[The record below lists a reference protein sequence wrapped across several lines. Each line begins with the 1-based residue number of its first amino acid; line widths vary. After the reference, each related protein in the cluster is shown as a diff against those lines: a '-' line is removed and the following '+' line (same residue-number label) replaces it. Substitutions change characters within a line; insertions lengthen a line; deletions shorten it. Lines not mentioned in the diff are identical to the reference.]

1 MAFFSLQFLLKPL
14 LRGQKT
20 GHCPRSLLTSNTSR
34 SASTNTATVR
44 AKLSS
49 TQTTWPLRWL
59 PNAALIRTV
68 FLGHLFASPVLSHL
82 GMKVLDKLADSRHP
96 FLDPDR
102 NKLLNRVL
110 RPLIYNHFCAGIDP
124 LEIRKTIASIKRV
137 GYTGVILNYAR
148 EIIADELSEPG
159 SDVDILA
166 RQIQHWLDGNLKTL
180 SMLDRGDY
188 IGIKYTGAGG
198 CIASALTANEKP
210 PKQFEDALD
219 KLCQQAKAQ
228 GTRILVDA
236 EQQVYQPTIDEWTI
250 DVMRKYNQGGDAL
263 VLNTYQSYLKESRKV
278 IRDHLEIAHKEGWT
292 LGIKLVR
299 GAYILN
305 DIRERIHDT
314 RSDTDASYN
323 DIAHDLLT
331 RSFDGISGDRFPDVK
346 IFLAGHNADSIRRA
360 AQLHKSLALRGL
372 SPGVLEFGQ
381 LYGMADHVSGE
392 LLAQCEG
399 LSKEQMTLER
409 SAVPHVFKC
418 VNWGTVRECLHFLM
432 RRAAEN
438 QGAAERLRDG
448 VAEARRELKARLF
461 RTAR

>member
-1 MAFFSLQFLLKPL
+1 MAFSLQFLPRPL
-14 LRGQKT
+14 LRSQKT
-20 GHCPRSLLTSNTSR
+20 GHCPSGLLTSNKPR
-34 SASTNTATVR
+34 SASTNTTTARVKSFITQTST
-44 AKLSS
+44 KNPKSLTLDTPIGKTLEISS
-49 TQTTWPLRWL
+49 TPAWPLRRL

-68 FLGHLFASPVLSHL
+68 FLGHLFASPILSHF
-82 GMKVLDKLADSRHP
+82 GIKVLDKLADSCHP
-96 FLDPDR
+96 FLDPDK

-124 LEIRKTIASIKRV
+124 PEIRKTIASIKSV

-159 SDVDILA
+159 SDVDISA

-236 EQQVYQPTIDEWTI
+236 EQQVYQPSIDEWTI

-278 IRDHLEIAHKEGWT
+278 MRDHLEIAHREGWT

-314 RSDTDASYN
+314 KSDTDASYN
-323 DIAHDLLT
+323 GIAHVLLM

-346 IFLAGHNADSIRRA
+346 IFLAGHNANSIRRA
-360 AQLHKSLALRGL
+360 AQLHKSLASRGL

-399 LSKEQMTLER
+399 
-409 SAVPHVFKC
+409 
-418 VNWGTVRECLHFLM
+418 
-432 RRAAEN
+432 
-438 QGAAERLRDG
+438 
-448 VAEARRELKARLF
+448 
-461 RTAR
+461 